1 VGTKLL
7 VNDGH
12 DWAHKCWS
20 ARGMS
25 GHKSVGPLK
34 GMFYPS
40 SAGTLTCVK
49 MIKIFVDGAFATIS
63 ERFASF
69 LLFW

>member
-1 VGTKLL
+1 MMGMFGTR
-7 VNDGH
+7 
-12 DWAHKCWS
+12 KCWS

-25 GHKSVGPLK
+25 GQESAGPPK

-40 SAGTLTCVK
+40 SAGTLRSVKSIVTSVERICHCVQ
-49 MIKIFVDGAFATIS
+49 TIHNS
-63 ERFASF
+63 GLF